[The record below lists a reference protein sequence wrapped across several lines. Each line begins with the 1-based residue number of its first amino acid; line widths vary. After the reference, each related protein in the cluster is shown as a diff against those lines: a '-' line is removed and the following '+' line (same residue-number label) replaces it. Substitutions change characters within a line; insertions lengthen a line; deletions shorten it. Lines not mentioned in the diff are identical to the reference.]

1 MPFSYLELEDLI
13 RKILVKNPA
22 QRYTL
27 NQIKGHPWLQKE
39 VPQRNPLQEFENIN
53 INDLNPQVLHLMRSL
68 SIDTEKTRK
77 VKIYFGKKFFK
88 LGFFSMFPFDISL
101 KTSENFCFLM
111 FLGGS
116 KVSSQYFNFMPLENI
131 RKHVISR

>member
-88 LGFFSMFPFDISL
+88 LGFFL
-101 KTSENFCFLM
+101 N
-111 FLGGS
+111 
-116 KVSSQYFNFMPLENI
+116 VSI
-131 RKHVISR
+131 